1 MNPETWASSGVIN
14 DCCALIGINTY
25 LDVRHILRVF
35 GMCHNKNNPSNSD
48 AAKRGRPHIIK
59 IPSEE
64 ANHVPNFITKRIPT
78 RKISF
83 DKQNA

>member
-1 MNPETWASSGVIN
+1 MNPSIWTSSGVIN

-35 GMCHNKNNPSNSD
+35 RMYYSKKNLNYSD
-48 AAKRGRPHIIK
+48 VETRGRPHVIK

-64 ANHVPNFITKRIPT
+64 ANHVSNCI
-78 RKISF
+78 
-83 DKQNA
+83 